1 MRYNTIIENYL
12 QNLTSLQRIRVK
24 TDPKY
29 LTKEGSPE
37 ECPSYEG
44 YILEEGVGKLKILIL
59 PPDLSIEEIPL
70 DLIEYIADEDHLQTF
85 KELKEYIVQQLKPK
99 EGNPLT
105 SQIMNSTSIEE
116 LDQYIKQSGISSDQ
130 LADLYSGFILH

>member
-29 LTKEGSPE
+29 LTKEGTPE
-37 ECPSYEG
+37 KCPSYEG
-44 YILEEGVGKLKILIL
+44 YILEEGAGRLKVLIL

-85 KELKEYIVQQLKPK
+85 EELKEYILQQLNLK

-105 SQIMNSTSIEE
+105 SQVLNSTCIKE
-116 LDQYIKQSGISSDQ
+116 LDQFIKQSGISGDR

>member
-1 MRYNTIIENYL
+1 MRYNTIIENHL

-29 LTKEGSPE
+29 LTKEGTPE
-37 ECPSYEG
+37 NCPSYEG
-44 YILEEGVGKLKILIL
+44 YILEEGAGRLKVLIL
-59 PPDLSIEEIPL
+59 PPDLCIEEIPL

-85 KELKEYIVQQLKPK
+85 EELKEYILQQLSLE

-105 SQIMNSTSIEE
+105 SQILNSTCIKD
-116 LDQYIKQSGISSDQ
+116 LDQFIKQSGISGDQ